1 MQSSG
6 GVGLDWI
13 ASADEGLKVMI
24 MKKNLQIRR
33 HISETITCSLMSRVR
48 SKINIAPRVLVLLT
62 DSALLIVPDD
72 DRGAICTAASLANR
86 RT

>member
-33 HISETITCSLMSRVR
+33 HISETITCCAHESRPP

-62 DSALLIVPDD
+62 DSALLI
-72 DRGAICTAASLANR
+72 RAR
-86 RT
+86 R